1 MTRSIEKVVL
11 LIPNSRWAA
20 GSRPW
25 RINPYSICMV
35 AAGIKD
41 RYETVIL
48 DANLEDL
55 TMEQTAERIERLA
68 PQVVGLTVIS
78 IEYAE
83 SAHQAA
89 AAIKTRCPQVALV
102 FGGVYPTVLPEI
114 AMRDANVDYV
124 VLSEGD
130 YRFRQLLE
138 AVEKGALD
146 SGSSATSPSSIS
158 RKEALAAMDGLA
170 WRNDG
175 RLIIQPVRQFIQ
187 NLDALPFPAYDLV
200 DFHAYSGSH
209 SKFDMYNDPRFPPMA
224 VTVSSR
230 GCPFKCVFCGNK
242 PLQGTK
248 WRMKSAENVLAEMDW
263 LIERYGIKEIAFL
276 DDNLLLDRERILTIM
291 RGIIER
297 GLYWRALTI
306 PVFSMDDEIIEMI
319 HASGCDRVILPIE
332 SGNQHVLTNIVHKP
346 LKLEQARRVIA
357 KCKEVGLTVFCGFV
371 IGFPGETWDQI
382 LDTVR
387 FADEADVDYVIFSIA
402 TPLPAAPLYELAQSL
417 GCLDPD
423 FSFSDFRFFGF
434 GRGAI
439 TTDEFTPQELQTL
452 RAFEWD
458 RINFKTRAK
467 AEKIARMNSITMEEL
482 RQWRVNTR
490 RASGI
495 GVKLD
500 S

>member
-1 MTRSIEKVVL
+1 MTSRIEKVVL
-11 LIPNSRWAA
+11 LIPNSRWAS

-25 RINPYSICMV
+25 CINPYSICMV

-41 RYETVIL
+41 RYKTVIL

-55 TMEQTAERIERLA
+55 TMVQTAARIAQLA
-68 PQVVGLTVIS
+68 PQILGITVIS

-83 SAHQAA
+83 TAHQV
-89 AAIKTRCPQVALV
+89 AAIIKARTPEITLI

-138 AVEKGALD
+138 ALEKGA
-146 SGSSATSPSSIS
+146 SSLANASSN
-158 RKEALAAMDGLA
+158 EALAAMDGLV
-170 WRNDG
+170 WRYDG
-175 RLIIQPVRQFIQ
+175 RLIVQPVRQYIQ
-187 NLDALPFPAYDLV
+187 NLDMLPFPAYDLV
-200 DFHAYSGSH
+200 DFHAYSSSH

-248 WRMKSAENVLAEMDW
+248 WRMRSAENVLAEIDW
-263 LIERYGIKEIAFL
+263 LVEKYGIKEIAFL
-276 DDNLLLDRERILTIM
+276 DDNLLLDRERIIAIM
-291 RGIIER
+291 RGIRER
-297 GLYWRALTI
+297 GLYWRSLTI

-319 HASGCDRVILPIE
+319 AVSGCDRVILPIE

-357 KCKEVGLTVFCGFV
+357 KCKDVGLTVICGFV
-371 IGFPGETWDQI
+371 VGFPGETWDQI
-382 LDTVR
+382 LETVR
-387 FADEADVDYVIFSIA
+387 FADDIDVDYVVFSIA
-402 TPLPAAPLYELAQSL
+402 TPLPAAPLYELARSQ

-423 FSFSDFRFFGF
+423 FSFEDFRFFGF

-439 TTDEFTPQELQTL
+439 TTDEFTPQELQAL

-458 RINFKTRAK
+458 RINFKTLAK

-482 RQWRVNTR
+482 RQWRVDTR
-490 RASGI
+490 RAC
-495 GVKLD
+495 GVKRD
-500 S
+500 